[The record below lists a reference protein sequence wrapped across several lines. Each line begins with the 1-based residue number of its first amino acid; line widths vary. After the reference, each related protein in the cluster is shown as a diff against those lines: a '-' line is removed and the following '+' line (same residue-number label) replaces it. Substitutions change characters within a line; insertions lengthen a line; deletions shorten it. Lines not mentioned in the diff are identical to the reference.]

1 MAEITPS
8 LNTTLTPTNPN
19 DNIAVNP
26 KSILGK
32 DDFLKLL
39 LTELSYQDPTSPMD
53 TEKILSQTSQL
64 ATLEAQQNT
73 NKVMTELAER
83 FKAEQSMSAISA
95 IGRTARLSNEIEA
108 KPDAQNSF
116 DLYFA
121 KEVKSGEI
129 QIKDQDGNVVRTI
142 TIDPKPAGVHTFT
155 WDGKDAEGK
164 AIEAGKYSITANY
177 IGTDNQSY
185 EVPYGTYKI
194 ESVRFENNQALLK
207 LGHNYIPFSQV
218 KEIYE

>member
-1 MAEITPS
+1 MAEM
-8 LNTTLTPTNPN
+8 TPTMNTALNPTKPN

-53 TEKILSQTSQL
+53 TEKILTQTSQL
-64 ATLEAQQNT
+64 ATLETQQNT
-73 NKVMTELAER
+73 NKVMTELANR
-83 FKAEQSMSAISA
+83 FKMEQSMSAISA

-108 KPDAQNSF
+108 KPDTQNRF

-121 KEVKSGEI
+121 KEIKSGEI
-129 QIKDQDGNVVRTI
+129 QIKDNEGNVIRTI
-142 TIDPKPAGVHTFT
+142 GLDPKPAGVHSFT
-155 WDGKDAEGK
+155 WDGKDGEGK
-164 AIEAGKYSITANY
+164 AIEAGKYSITASY
-177 IGTDNQSY
+177 LSTDNRSY

-194 ESVRFENNQALLK
+194 ESVRFEESQALLK
-207 LGHNYIPFSQV
+207 LGNHYIPFDQV